1 MDTIEQFCQG
11 LRKFLSDVASSGF
24 DNMPADTIERLEKI
38 GSAAVKLGLK
48 IGKGLIDNLLT
59 VLKSFQAGTADE
71 RSVSVRF
78 TALDF
83 YEKNLLGNGG
93 ESDIEE
99 L

>member
-1 MDTIEQFCQG
+1 MDTIEQFCQE
-11 LRKFLSDVASSGF
+11 LKKFLSEVSSSGF

-38 GSAAVKLGLK
+38 GSAASNLGLK

-59 VLKSFQAGTADE
+59 VLKSFQAGTVDE

-93 ESDIEE
+93 ENDVEE

>member
-1 MDTIEQFCQG
+1 MDTIEQFCQE
-11 LRKFLSDVASSGF
+11 LKQFLSDINASGF
-24 DNMPADTIERLEKI
+24 ENMPADTIEKLEKI
-38 GSAAVKLGLK
+38 GSAAATLGLK
-48 IGKGLIDNLLT
+48 IGKGLIDNLLS

-93 ESDIEE
+93 ENDVEE

>member
-1 MDTIEQFCQG
+1 MDTIEQLCQE
-11 LRKFLSDVASSGF
+11 LKKFLSDITVSGF

-38 GSAAVKLGLK
+38 GSAAANLGLK

-59 VLKSFQAGTADE
+59 VLKSFQEGTADE

-93 ESDIEE
+93 ENDIEE

>member
-1 MDTIEQFCQG
+1 MDTIEQLCQE
-11 LRKFLSDVASSGF
+11 LRKLLSDITASGF
-24 DNMPADTIERLEKI
+24 GNMPADAIGRLEKI
-38 GSAAVKLGLK
+38 SSAATALGLK

-93 ESDIEE
+93 ESEIEE